1 MTVPDTFSAY
11 YADLLQGTYD
21 CLDRIVLNAFY
32 PLGQTAGGMRT
43 WWRHLHGDDSKLNDD
58 RLRDM
63 AGTFSRRLH
72 AFCAKQGIPI
82 IGAQAGDRKHEL
94 AEPYLPKDQNFCG
107 LFLVIKGIA
116 PAPVWEVK
124 RNADG
129 QITEIRHRKN
139 WPYVKHFYFHLI
151 DPEWGHVSIRM
162 CSYPPFGAQVILNG
176 HEWVERQAWRKKV
189 VTVKDGNCFVEGSD
203 FPGIGRLAAELN
215 RPGAV
220 GRLRKLCERWIYST
234 CLCFALPS
242 ENRKRS
248 GFAYQYSVFQLE
260 LSRNLLFLRG
270 TTMDEVY
277 QKLID
282 RTRKPLDLK
291 QVKTIFGFSYRPH
304 QKAKRGRNQ
313 SEIFKAVEAP
323 SYDLTVFKIK
333 WRNLTLKI
341 YDKGGRVLRIEAVV
355 HNAKELRGGRM
366 LDNLPGLIERARDML
381 VRFLDTIQAAHIS
394 FLDEAAFEGLS
405 DPTTRGTKRLAGID
419 LNKARNRLV
428 VDAVIALSTK
438 PDGFT
443 VAQLA
448 ESVHKR
454 SGKPANAYS
463 PRNAA
468 YDLAK
473 LTGKKLVRRI
483 EQSRRYA
490 VDPFGVRTLCAYLL
504 LREKVIKP
512 LLAGVTRPYRRSPK
526 IIAPLDQ
533 HYLKLRQ
540 ELHQT
545 FETIGFAAA

>member
-1 MTVPDTFSAY
+1 MDLFHLSVLCSPQREPQAY
-11 YADLLQGTYD
+11 
-21 CLDRIVLNAFY
+21 
-32 PLGQTAGGMRT
+32 
-43 WWRHLHGDDSKLNDD
+43 
-58 RLRDM
+58 RLRLPIFGVP
-63 AGTFSRRLH
+63 AGIEPQPAVSARHNHGRGVPKTHRPD
-72 AFCAKQGIPI
+72 AKTVGS
-82 IGAQAGDRKHEL
+82 QAGE
-94 AEPYLPKDQNFCG
+94 
-107 LFLVIKGIA
+107 
-116 PAPVWEVK
+116 
-124 RNADG
+124 
-129 QITEIRHRKN
+129 
-139 WPYVKHFYFHLI
+139 
-151 DPEWGHVSIRM
+151 
-162 CSYPPFGAQVILNG
+162 
-176 HEWVERQAWRKKV
+176 
-189 VTVKDGNCFVEGSD
+189 NCL
-203 FPGIGRLAAELN
+203 RL
-215 RPGAV
+215 
-220 GRLRKLCERWIYST
+220 
-234 CLCFALPS
+234 
-242 ENRKRS
+242 
-248 GFAYQYSVFQLE
+248 
-260 LSRNLLFLRG
+260 
-270 TTMDEVY
+270 
-277 QKLID
+277 
-282 RTRKPLDLK
+282 
-291 QVKTIFGFSYRPH
+291 SYRPH
-304 QKAKRGRNQ
+304 HKAKRARKQ

-341 YDKGGRVLRIEAVV
+341 YDKGGRVLRIEVVV

-483 EQSRRYA
+483 ERSRRYA

-545 FETIGFAAA
+545 FETIGFAAT